1 MAGALSGRLP
11 YSPTPE
17 ESGPLFEHFVN
28 NKLKNKTMKIELQ
41 RKIDRV
47 AGKAICRL
55 LSLLPRKKDEPGI
68 PSPSPKILVILL
80 SEMGSLVLAHPMFTV
95 LKKNHPGAEI
105 FVLVFKKNRECLETL
120 KLVPEE
126 NILIVHGDSLSAL
139 LKDSI
144 RFIFRMRKEK
154 IEGVIDCEL
163 FSRISSIY
171 AFLSGA
177 GLRVG
182 FHPHTQEGLYRGDF
196 INRPVLYNPYR
207 HISRQF
213 VTLANAME
221 KGDGFPMVKR
231 NVDEDVFSI
240 PALNLSADQKNDLK
254 IRLKTDFP
262 ESVGKN
268 LVLLYPGG
276 GLLPIRAWPLDH
288 YCTVA
293 MNLIAKG
300 YVVGIIGMKEDTPLA
315 EVISSKC
322 QSPHCIDLTG
332 YTRTIMEL
340 ITLLH
345 FGSLLITNDG
355 GPGHF
360 ASLTPIPT
368 IIFFGPETPLLYGP
382 LGEKTITLHVPL
394 PCSPCLTAYNH
405 RNSPCDGNN
414 ACLQAIRPEDVFD
427 KACELLK
434 TDTLSP
440 VIL

>member
-1 MAGALSGRLP
+1 
-11 YSPTPE
+11 
-17 ESGPLFEHFVN
+17 
-28 NKLKNKTMKIELQ
+28 MKIEFQ

-47 AGKAICRL
+47 FGKAICRL
-55 LSLLPRKKDEPGI
+55 LSLFPRKKDKTGI
-68 PSPSPKILVILL
+68 TPSSSKILVILL
-80 SEMGSLVLAHPMFTV
+80 SEMGSLVLAHPMFTY
-95 LKKNHPGAEI
+95 LRKHHPGAEI

-120 KLVPEE
+120 KLVPGR
-126 NILIVHGDSLSAL
+126 NILTVHGDSLTAL

-144 RFIFRMRKEK
+144 RFIFQMRKEK
-154 IEGVIDCEL
+154 IDVVIDCEL

-213 VTLANAME
+213 VTLAKAME
-221 KGDGFPMVKR
+221 NGDGFPMVKR
-231 NVDEDVFSI
+231 NVDEDVFCI
-240 PALNLSADQKNDLK
+240 PTLNPNADQQKDLK
-254 IRLKTDFP
+254 IRLKSDFP
-262 ESVGKN
+262 ETIGKD

-276 GLLPIRAWPLDH
+276 GLLPIRAWPLNN
-288 YCTVA
+288 YCTIA
-293 MNLIAKG
+293 TNLLAKG
-300 YVVGIIGMKEDTPLA
+300 YVVGIIGMKEDAPLA
-315 EVISSKC
+315 EVISSRC
-322 QSPHCIDLTG
+322 QSPYCIDLTG

-368 IIFFGPETPLLYGP
+368 IIFFGPETPALYAP
-382 LGEKTITLHVPL
+382 LGEKAVSLFEPL

-405 RNSPCDGNN
+405 RKSPCDGNN
-414 ACLQAIRPEDVFD
+414 VCLKAIGPEEVFD
-427 KACELLK
+427 KACELLEK
-434 TDTLSP
+434 TSNVNRKQL
-440 VIL
+440 

>member
-1 MAGALSGRLP
+1 
-11 YSPTPE
+11 
-17 ESGPLFEHFVN
+17 
-28 NKLKNKTMKIELQ
+28 MKIEIQ
-41 RKIDRV
+41 RKIDRI

-55 LSLLPRKKDEPGI
+55 LSLLPRKKEKGGI
-68 PSPSPKILVILL
+68 TTSSPKILVILL
-80 SEMGSLVLAHPMFTV
+80 SEMGSLVLAHPMFTY
-95 LKKNHPGAEI
+95 LKKHHPGAEI

-120 KLVPEE
+120 NIVPAS
-126 NILIVHGDSLSAL
+126 NILTVHGDSLTAL

-144 RFIFRMRKEK
+144 RFICRMRKEK
-154 IEGVIDCEL
+154 IDGAIDCEL

-213 VTLANAME
+213 VALATALEN
-221 KGDGFPMVKR
+221 GNGFPMVKR
-231 NVDEDVFSI
+231 NVDEDVFGI
-240 PALNLSADQKNDLK
+240 PTLNPDADQQELLK
-254 IRLKTDFP
+254 IRLKRDFP
-262 ESVGKN
+262 ETTGKE

-276 GLLPIRAWPLDH
+276 GLLPIRAWPLNN
-288 YCTVA
+288 YCTIA

-322 QSPHCIDLTG
+322 QSQYCIDLTG

-368 IIFFGPETPLLYGP
+368 IIFFGPETPALYGP
-382 LGEKTITLHVPL
+382 LSEKAVSLYEPL
-394 PCSPCLTAYNH
+394 PCSPCVTAYNH
-405 RNSPCDGNN
+405 RKSPCDGNN
-414 ACLQAIRPEDVFD
+414 VCLKAVGPEKVLD

-434 TDTLSP
+434 TDNISP
-440 VIL
+440 IIL

>member
-1 MAGALSGRLP
+1 
-11 YSPTPE
+11 
-17 ESGPLFEHFVN
+17 
-28 NKLKNKTMKIELQ
+28 MKIELQ
-41 RKIDRV
+41 RKIDRI

-55 LSLLPRKKDEPGI
+55 LSLLPGKKDNAGI
-68 PSPSPKILVILL
+68 TTSSPKILVILL
-80 SEMGSLVLAHPMFTV
+80 SEMGSLVLAHPMFTF
-95 LKKNHPGAEI
+95 LKNNHPGAEI

-120 KLVPEE
+120 KLVPDR
-126 NILIVHGDSLSAL
+126 NILTVNGDSLTAM
-139 LKDSI
+139 LKDSL
-144 RFIFRMRKEK
+144 RFIFQMRKEK
-154 IEGVIDCEL
+154 IHAVIDCEL

-177 GLRVG
+177 GMRVG

-213 VTLANAME
+213 VALATAME
-221 KGDGFPMVKR
+221 NGDGFPLVKR
-231 NVDEDVFSI
+231 IVDEELFCI
-240 PALNLSADQKNDLK
+240 PTLNPNADQQKDLK

-262 ESVGKN
+262 EIIGKD

-276 GLLPIRAWPLDH
+276 GLLPIRAWPLNN
-288 YCTVA
+288 YSRIA
-293 MNLIAKG
+293 MNLIEKG
-300 YVVGIIGMKEDTPLA
+300 YVVGIIGMKEDAPLA

-322 QSPHCIDLTG
+322 QSPYCIDLTG

-345 FGSLLITNDG
+345 LASLLITNDG

-360 ASLTPIPT
+360 ASLTPIPS
-368 IIFFGPETPLLYGP
+368 IIFFGPETPALYGP
-382 LGEKTITLHVPL
+382 LGEKAVSLHVPL

-405 RNSPCDGNN
+405 RKSPCDGNN
-414 ACLQAIRPEDVFD
+414 VCLKAIGPEEVFQ

-434 TDTLSP
+434 IDTISP
-440 VIL
+440 IIS

>member
-1 MAGALSGRLP
+1 
-11 YSPTPE
+11 
-17 ESGPLFEHFVN
+17 
-28 NKLKNKTMKIELQ
+28 MKIEFQ
-41 RKIDRV
+41 RKIDRI

-55 LSLLPRKKDEPGI
+55 LSLFPRKKEKGGI
-68 PSPSPKILVILL
+68 TTSSPKILVILL
-80 SEMGSLVLAHPMFTV
+80 SEMGSLVLAHPMFTY
-95 LKKNHPGAEI
+95 LKKHHPGAEI

-120 KLVPEE
+120 NIVPPS
-126 NILIVHGDSLSAL
+126 NILTVHGDSLTAL

-144 RFIFRMRKEK
+144 RFVFRMRKEK
-154 IEGVIDCEL
+154 IDGVIDCEL
-163 FSRISSIY
+163 FSRVSSIY

-213 VTLANAME
+213 VALATALEN
-221 KGDGFPMVKR
+221 GNGFPMVKR
-231 NVDEDVFSI
+231 NVDEDVFCI
-240 PALNLSADQKNDLK
+240 PTLNPNADQQELLK
-254 IRLKTDFP
+254 IRLKRDFP
-262 ESVGKN
+262 ETTGKE

-276 GLLPIRAWPLDH
+276 GLLPIRAWPLNN
-288 YCTVA
+288 YCTIA

-322 QSPHCIDLTG
+322 QSQYCIDLTG

-360 ASLTPIPT
+360 ASLTPIPS
-368 IIFFGPETPLLYGP
+368 IIFFGPETPALYGP
-382 LGEKTITLHVPL
+382 LSEKAVSLYEPL
-394 PCSPCLTAYNH
+394 PCSPCVTAYNH
-405 RNSPCDGNN
+405 RKSPCDGNN
-414 ACLQAIRPEDVFD
+414 VCLKAIHPEEVFE

-434 TDTLSP
+434 IDTISP
-440 VIL
+440 IIL

>member
-1 MAGALSGRLP
+1 
-11 YSPTPE
+11 
-17 ESGPLFEHFVN
+17 
-28 NKLKNKTMKIELQ
+28 MKIDLQ
-41 RKIDRV
+41 RKIDRIV
-47 AGKAICRL
+47 GKFLCRL
-55 LSLLPRKKDEPGI
+55 LSLLPQKKEKAVTT
-68 PSPSPKILVILL
+68 PSSPKILVILL
-80 SEMGSLVLAHPMFTV
+80 SEMGSLVLAHPMFTY
-95 LKKNHPGAEI
+95 LKKNHTGAEI

-120 KLVPEE
+120 KLVPEK
-126 NILIVHGDSLSAL
+126 NILTVNGDSLTAL

-144 RFIFRMRKEK
+144 RFIWQMRKEK
-154 IEGVIDCEL
+154 IHAVIDCEL

-213 VTLANAME
+213 VTLAKAME
-221 KGDGFPMVKR
+221 NGNGFPLVKR
-231 NVDEDVFSI
+231 NVDEDIFCI
-240 PALNLSADQKNDLK
+240 PPLNPNAVHHKDLK
-254 IRLKTDFP
+254 RRLKKDYP
-262 ESVGKN
+262 ETVGKD

-276 GLLPIRAWPLDH
+276 GLLPIRAWPLDN
-288 YCTVA
+288 YCGIA
-293 MNLIAKG
+293 LNLIEKG

-315 EVISSKC
+315 EVISSRC
-322 QSPHCIDLTG
+322 QSPYCIDLTG

-345 FGSLLITNDG
+345 LASLLITNDG

-360 ASLTPIPT
+360 ASLTPIPS
-368 IIFFGPETPLLYGP
+368 IIFFGPETPDLYGP
-382 LGEKTITLHVPL
+382 LGKKAVNLHVPL

-405 RNSPCDGNN
+405 RKSPCDGNN
-414 ACLQAIRPEDVFD
+414 VCLKAITPEEVFE

-434 TDTLSP
+434 IENLSP
-440 VIL
+440 RIIL

>member
-1 MAGALSGRLP
+1 M
-11 YSPTPE
+11 
-17 ESGPLFEHFVN
+17 N
-28 NKLKNKTMKIELQ
+28 IEFQ
-41 RKIDRV
+41 RKIDRIV
-47 AGKAICRL
+47 GKAFCRL
-55 LSLLPRKKDEPGI
+55 LSFFPRKKGKERI
-68 PSPSPKILVILL
+68 TTSSPKILVILL
-80 SEMGSLVLAHPMFTV
+80 SEMGSLVLAHPMFTF

-120 KLVPEE
+120 NLVPKR
-126 NILIVHGDSLSAL
+126 NILTVHGDSLTAL

-154 IEGVIDCEL
+154 IDAVIDCEL

-177 GLRVG
+177 GLHVG

-213 VTLANAME
+213 VTLAEAMGNE
-221 KGDGFPMVKR
+221 DGFPIVKR
-231 NVDEDVFSI
+231 NVDEEVFCI
-240 PALNLSADQKNDLK
+240 PTLNPNADQQEDLK
-254 IRLKTDFP
+254 IRLKKDFP
-262 ESVGKN
+262 EIIGKE

-276 GLLPIRAWPLDH
+276 GLLPIRAWPLNN
-288 YCTVA
+288 YCRIA
-293 MNLIAKG
+293 MSLIAKG
-300 YVVGIIGMKEDTPLA
+300 YVVGIIGMKEDSPLA
-315 EVISSKC
+315 EGISSWC
-322 QSPHCIDLTG
+322 QSSYCIDLTG

-368 IIFFGPETPLLYGP
+368 IIFFGPETPALYAP
-382 LGEKTITLHVPL
+382 LSEKAANLYVPL

-405 RNSPCDGNN
+405 RKSPCDGNN
-414 ACLQAIRPEDVFD
+414 MCLKGIGPEEVFD

-434 TDTLSP
+434 IDTISP
-440 VIL
+440 IIL

>member
-1 MAGALSGRLP
+1 MPG
-11 YSPTPE
+11 
-17 ESGPLFEHFVN
+17 
-28 NKLKNKTMKIELQ
+28 KIMKIELQ

-47 AGKAICRL
+47 VGKALCRL
-55 LSLLPRKKDEPGI
+55 LSLFPGKKDNAGI
-68 PSPSPKILVILL
+68 LPPSPKILVILL

-120 KLVPEE
+120 KLVPER
-126 NILIVHGDSLSAL
+126 NILTVHGDSLTAL

-154 IEGVIDCEL
+154 IDGVIDCEL
-163 FSRISSIY
+163 FSRIGSIY

-213 VTLANAME
+213 VTLATAME
-221 KGDGFPMVKR
+221 NGNGFPLVKQ

-240 PALNLSADQKNDLK
+240 PTLNPNVDQQKDLK
-254 IRLKTDFP
+254 TRLKSDFP
-262 ESVGKN
+262 ETVGKE

-276 GLLPIRAWPLDH
+276 GLLPIRAWPLNN
-288 YCTVA
+288 YCTIA

-300 YVVGIIGMKEDTPLA
+300 YVVGVIGMKEDTPLA
-315 EVISSKC
+315 EVISSRC
-322 QSPHCIDLTG
+322 QSRYCIDLTG

-340 ITLLH
+340 ITLFH
-345 FGSLLITNDG
+345 MASLLITNDG

-360 ASLTPIPT
+360 ASLTPIPS
-368 IIFFGPETPLLYGP
+368 IIFFGPETPALYGP
-382 LGEKTITLHVPL
+382 LGEKSVSLHVPL

-414 ACLQAIRPEDVFD
+414 VCLKAIGSEEVFK

-434 TDTLSP
+434 IDTISP
-440 VIL
+440 IIL

>member
-1 MAGALSGRLP
+1 
-11 YSPTPE
+11 
-17 ESGPLFEHFVN
+17 
-28 NKLKNKTMKIELQ
+28 MKIEFQ
-41 RKIDRV
+41 RKIDRIV
-47 AGKAICRL
+47 GKVLCRL
-55 LSLLPRKKDEPGI
+55 LSLFPRKKDKEGI
-68 PSPSPKILVILL
+68 TPSSPKILVILL
-80 SEMGSLVLAHPMFTV
+80 SEMGSLVLAHPMFTF
-95 LKKNHPGAEI
+95 LNKKHLGAKL

-120 KLVPEE
+120 KLVPER
-126 NILIVHGDSLSAL
+126 NILTVHGDSLTAL

-144 RFIFRMRKEK
+144 RFIFQMRKEK
-154 IEGVIDCEL
+154 IDVVIDCEL

-177 GLRVG
+177 RLRVG

-213 VTLANAME
+213 VTLAMAME
-221 KGDGFPMVKR
+221 NGDGFPVVKR
-231 NVDEDVFSI
+231 NVDEDLFCI
-240 PALNLSADQKNDLK
+240 PTLNPNAVQQEDLK
-254 IRLKTDFP
+254 LRLKSDFP
-262 ESVGKN
+262 ETIGKD

-276 GLLPIRAWPLDH
+276 GLLPIRAWPLNNF
-288 YCTVA
+288 CRIA
-293 MNLIAKG
+293 MNLVAKG
-300 YVVGIIGMKEDTPLA
+300 YVVGIIGMKEDAPLA
-315 EVISSKC
+315 EVISSRC
-322 QSPHCIDLTG
+322 QSRYCIDLTG

-368 IIFFGPETPLLYGP
+368 IIFFGPETPALYAP
-382 LGEKTITLHVPL
+382 LNEKTVSLYVPL

-405 RNSPCDGNN
+405 RKSPCDGNN
-414 ACLQAIRPEDVFD
+414 VCLKAISQEEVFD

-434 TDTLSP
+434 TDTISRIKL
-440 VIL
+440 

>member
-1 MAGALSGRLP
+1 M
-11 YSPTPE
+11 E
-17 ESGPLFEHFVN
+17 
-28 NKLKNKTMKIELQ
+28 IELQ
-41 RKIDRV
+41 RKIDRI

-55 LSLLPRKKDEPGI
+55 LSLFPGKKDNAGI
-68 PSPSPKILVILL
+68 TTSSPKILVILL
-80 SEMGSLVLAHPMFTV
+80 SEMGSLVLAHPMFTYI
-95 LKKNHPGAEI
+95 KKHYPGAEI

-120 KLVPEE
+120 KLVPER
-126 NILIVHGDSLSAL
+126 NILTVNGDSLTAM
-139 LKDSI
+139 LKDSL

-154 IEGVIDCEL
+154 IHAVIDCEL

-207 HISRQF
+207 HISQQF
-213 VTLANAME
+213 VALATAME
-221 KGDGFPMVKR
+221 NGNGFPLVKR
-231 NVDEDVFSI
+231 NVDEDVFGI
-240 PALNLSADQKNDLK
+240 PTLNPDADQQELLK
-254 IRLKTDFP
+254 IRLERDFP
-262 ESVGKN
+262 ETTGKE

-276 GLLPIRAWPLDH
+276 GLLPIRAWPLNN
-288 YCTVA
+288 YCTIA

-322 QSPHCIDLTG
+322 QSQYCIDLTG
-332 YTRTIMEL
+332 YTRTIMEF
-340 ITLLH
+340 IALLH

-360 ASLTPIPT
+360 ASLTPIPS
-368 IIFFGPETPLLYGP
+368 IIFFGPETPVLYGP
-382 LGEKTITLHVPL
+382 LGEKAVSLHVPL

-405 RNSPCDGNN
+405 RKSPCDGNN
-414 ACLQAIRPEDVFD
+414 VCLKAIGPEEVFD

-434 TDTLSP
+434 KSTNSP
-440 VIL
+440 IVL